1 LGRKVNP
8 IGLRLGIIR
17 DWDSKWFAEGRTY
30 AELLQ
35 QDTQIRELINDRL
48 PRSGISRIM
57 IQRLPGRLIIGIQT
71 AKPGV
76 VIGRRGATINALK
89 AELEALTGVESNNL
103 RLDVTEVENPDTN
116 ARVIAENVAEQLERR
131 ISQKRAM
138 RRAMQVAMRSGAE
151 GIKISCSGRLMGA
164 EMGRR
169 EWMMEGRVPLHTL
182 RANIDYAH
190 EEASTNFGRIG
201 VKVWVNHGEVLPEAA
216 EGATAPAA

>member
-1 LGRKVNP
+1 MGRKVNP

-35 QDTQIRELINDRL
+35 QDTQIRELIHERL
-48 PRSGISRIM
+48 PRSGISRIT
-57 IQRLPGRLIIGIQT
+57 IQRLPGRLIIGIHT

-76 VIGRRGATINALK
+76 VIGRRGATINSLK
-89 AELEALTGVESNNL
+89 SELEALTGVESSNL

-151 GIKISCSGRLMGA
+151 GVKIACSGRLMGA

-201 VKVWVNHGEVLPEAA
+201 VKVWVNHGEVLPEAT
-216 EGATAPAA
+216 EGDTAPAA

>member
-1 LGRKVNP
+1 MGRKVNP

-30 AELLQ
+30 SELLQ
-35 QDTQIRELINDRL
+35 QDTQIRELIDERL
-48 PRSGISRIM
+48 PRSGISRIT
-57 IQRLPGRLIIGIQT
+57 IQRLPGRLIIGIHT

-89 AELEALTGVESNNL
+89 AELEALTGVESSNL

-116 ARVIAENVAEQLERR
+116 AQVIAENVAEQLERR

-151 GIKISCSGRLMGA
+151 GIKIACSGRLMGS

-190 EEASTNFGRIG
+190 EEAATNFGRIG

-216 EGATAPAA
+216 EGETAPAA

>member
-1 LGRKVNP
+1 MGRKVNP

-30 AELLQ
+30 SELLQ
-35 QDTQIRELINDRL
+35 QDTQIRELIDERL
-48 PRSGISRIM
+48 PRSGISRIT
-57 IQRLPGRLIIGIQT
+57 IQRLPGRLIIGIHT

-89 AELEALTGVESNNL
+89 AELETLTGVESSNL

-116 ARVIAENVAEQLERR
+116 AQVIAENVAEQLERR

-151 GIKISCSGRLMGA
+151 GIKIACSGRLMGS

-190 EEASTNFGRIG
+190 EEAATNFGRIG

-216 EGATAPAA
+216 EGETAPAA